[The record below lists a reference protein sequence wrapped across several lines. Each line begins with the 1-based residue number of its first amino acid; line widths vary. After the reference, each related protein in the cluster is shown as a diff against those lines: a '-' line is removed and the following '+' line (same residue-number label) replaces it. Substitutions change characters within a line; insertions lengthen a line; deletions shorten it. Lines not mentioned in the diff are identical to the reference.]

1 MSKIVAVAAAGL
13 VIVMGMNSC
22 KLLKFG
28 RKAKRRN
35 VEVINTPPAGLPRDT
50 TSGTDSA
57 AMAVNAEKAKL
68 LVELSPLWLNKIEYT
83 TFSGKAKMTYEGKG
97 QSNDFTANFRMRK
110 DSVVWVSITAVG
122 GIVSV
127 AKALITP
134 DSIKAVNYLQKEAY
148 LMKLSDASK
157 VLPAAVD
164 FATLQRFIIGN
175 ALMDN
180 GQTVDAT
187 DFGGTWTVQM
197 NADSFIQQLAFNKA
211 DSTLRTSQLRSV
223 RESGPAIII
232 NYGNYSLP
240 AGRRFADSRAIN
252 ILNNGEQS
260 YLDMNF
266 SNVSFDQ
273 PLEYPFSVP
282 SKYTV
287 K

>member
-13 VIVMGMNSC
+13 VIAMGMSSC
-22 KLLKFG
+22 KMLKFG

-35 VEVINTPPAGLPRDT
+35 VEVINTPPVAVLPDST
-50 TSGTDSA
+50 AATDSA
-57 AMAVNAEKAKL
+57 AMATNAEKSRL
-68 LVELSPLWLNKIEYT
+68 LTDLAPLWSTSIDYT

-122 GIVSV
+122 GIVNV

-134 DSIKAVNYLQKEAY
+134 DSIKAVNYLQKEVY
-148 LMKLSDASK
+148 LMKFSDAGK
-157 VLPAAVD
+157 LLPAAID
-164 FATLQRFIIGN
+164 FATLQHFIIGN
-175 ALMDN
+175 ALMQN
-180 GQTVDAT
+180 GQAVDAT

-197 NADSFIQQLAFNKA
+197 TADSFIQQLAFNKA
-211 DSTLRTSQLRSV
+211 DSTMRTSQLRSV

-232 NYGNYSLP
+232 NYGNYSTP

-252 ILNNGEQS
+252 ILNNNEQS

-266 SNVSFDQ
+266 SNVTFDQ
-273 PLEYPFSVP
+273 QLEYPFSVP